1 MEDDDKL
8 EMGIF
13 GDSSIE
19 LNGNFNFDL
28 PTDDS
33 DLENENEEDTDTDA
47 PKNITAV
54 EDDSSEEVDGE
65 EDDQDEGGDD
75 GNSSSNLYSSLA
87 TVLYEQ
93 GFLPSLDIDNTEI
106 KTPED
111 FTNAFKKELEI
122 QAQNKLDEYIANIDV
137 SKIAESKKII
147 EDYSSITEENLKE
160 DLNLA
165 KQIIKQDYINQGFD
179 DKKTARY
186 LKRLIDLGDDA
197 IIEEALE
204 SNESIKEFESRRIE
218 QEKQS
223 YAQRIEQEKIEQ
235 EKLNEALK
243 ATIYERKD
251 LVNGLPVTKALQDKV
266 YKTINEIVGKSPDGY
281 FENRFMKERRENQME
296 FDTRMYY
303 FYELTNGFKD
313 YSKLTTS
320 AKSSAVKDLERIARK
335 TKIQDNGTPLW
346 MQDGDSYD
354 GKDFVLNI

>member
-1 MEDDDKL
+1 MEDEDKL

-13 GDSSIE
+13 GDSNIE
-19 LNGNFNFDL
+19 LNGNFNFDI
-28 PTDDS
+28 PSDDS
-33 DLENENEEDTDTDA
+33 DLEDNEDTDID
-47 PKNITAV
+47 PNKNIATV

-65 EDDQDEGGDD
+65 EDDQDEGRDED

-87 TVLYEQ
+87 AFVHEQ
-93 GFLPSLDIDNTEI
+93 GFLPSLDIENTKIE
-106 KTPED
+106 TPDD
-111 FTNAFKKELEI
+111 FANAFKQELEI
-122 QAQNKLDEYIANIDV
+122 QAQSKLEEYIANIDV
-137 SKIAESKKII
+137 SKIAQSKKVI
-147 EDYSSITEENLKE
+147 EDYSQITEDVLKE
-160 DLNLA
+160 DISLA
-165 KQIIKQDYINQGFD
+165 KDIIKQDYINQGFD

-186 LKRLIDLGDDA
+186 LKRLIDLGDEA
-197 IIEEALE
+197 LIEEALE
-204 SNESIKEFESRRIE
+204 SNQSIQEFESRRIE
-218 QEKQS
+218 SEKKS
-223 YAQRIEQEKIEQ
+223 YAERLEQEKIEQ
-235 EKLNEALK
+235 AKLDEALK

-281 FENRFMKERRENQME
+281 FENRFMKERRENQLE